1 MKIRNGFVSNSS
13 SSSFFIKQADKHLPL
28 EEISEYYKINP
39 ELPEEERVW
48 LTFLIWKI
56 LSDQEKYDADTT
68 RDKDIWRSP
77 RNSRASNGLD
87 YYLSDDH
94 INWAQ
99 SNSCTRE
106 DPEYWENAKKLLDDP
121 KKILHFDLSTDTYD
135 NDLDDMGISMPF
147 DAIYGLRQHAE
158 EAFLDTSKALGI
170 SE

>member
-13 SSSFFIKQADKHLPL
+13 SSSFYIKQADRHLTL
-28 EEISEYYKINP
+28 EEIPSYYNINP
-39 ELPEEERVW
+39 ELPEEARVW
-48 LTFLIWKI
+48 LTLLIWKI
-56 LSDQEKYDADTT
+56 LYDQEKYDSNTA
-68 RDKDIWRSP
+68 RDWDYSHD
-77 RNSRASNGLD
+77 SRYAGGLE

-99 SNSCTRE
+99 GNDCIRK

-121 KKILHFDLSTDTYD
+121 EKILHFELDTSTCD
-135 NDLDDMGISMPF
+135 NPLDDMGIRIPY
-147 DAIYGLRQHAE
+147 DVTYDLRDYAE

>member
-13 SSSFFIKQADKHLPL
+13 SSSFYIKQADKHLSL

-56 LSDQEKYDADTT
+56 LSDQEKYDAST
-68 RDKDIWRSP
+68 KDEDSWYGP
-77 RNSRASNGLD
+77 RNSRASNELD

-99 SNSCTRE
+99 SNSCTRK
-106 DPEYWENAKKLLDDP
+106 DPEYWENAKRLLDDP

-135 NDLDDMGISMPF
+135 NDLDDMGIRMPF